1 MIQSSLDF
9 AGEQFRITKL
19 QVYNWGTFE
28 GTHTVPISPRG
39 FLVVGPSGTGK
50 STLLDAMSALLVPPR
65 FLDFNAAAREGGA
78 SRDRNLVSYV
88 RGLWGEQRAALTG
101 DYLKNYLRTG
111 PTWSALTLS
120 FKDGQGKTVVLAQV
134 HWIKGTSNA
143 VTDVKHLYFVF
154 ERDFDIQELE
164 LFGTS
169 GMDARKLKQ
178 AFPGARDEFNSYC
191 ERFRPLLG
199 IDNETALRLLHKTQ
213 AAKNLG
219 DLNTLLRD
227 YMLERPETFEV
238 ADQLVNEFV
247 ELKAAHAAVV
257 TAREQIDTLLPARAE
272 HGKMD
277 AAKARERDLRELSAG
292 LELYREERRLEL
304 LQQSVVSLRVELEG
318 VVGEINRQD
327 GLRQNYEARI
337 QALESRH
344 RELGGGEIEELE
356 SQKADLEAQ
365 RQVRDRRRSV
375 VEAACTAVGSRLPDT
390 PQAFAELTG
399 RARQEIESWTSSS
412 SAGRQEQF
420 ALDRQRHALGEELK
434 AAATEA
440 RSLRGRRSNIPS
452 HMLELRSAL
461 AAAIRV
467 NEDDL
472 PFVGELVQIKPAESD
487 WRGAAERLL
496 HGFALSVLVDET
508 CYAALASFVDGR
520 HLGERLVYYRTE
532 PRQAPA
538 KAAPPRSLLNKL
550 DVKEGRFEAWLAVEL
565 HQRFDYLCADS
576 VQEFQRSERA
586 ITRQGQIKHNK
597 SRHEKDDRS
606 PIGDQTRWVLGFDN
620 AEKRAL
626 FEARAQELAG
636 QLSKVEEKLR
646 QLEEGEKSRQARAL
660 HLQTIVNAQWVEIDV
675 VPLMDAIGALG
686 RRIEETR
693 KGNAPLKK
701 VGDELVTERNKLTGL
716 KETLRELDGKHYD
729 FQKTLDKREKN
740 IREIRDSPQLVN
752 VTPFQRQ
759 GLAERLAPLQP
770 KEGLTLDNVDRAFT
784 SLMKSIGEETM
795 TAQREIQETKAAIER
810 IFDHFRRTWPAEAS
824 DVDAS
829 IESAPDYFAKLDR
842 LEADRLPEYEQ
853 RFFDLLDSQSN
864 QNLAALST
872 HLNQARKEIMARM
885 ELVNQSLANAEFNK
899 GTHLRILVDD
909 RPLEPVREFRKEL
922 QAAFSDAW
930 SQDRA
935 LAEKRFEMLKAIV
948 DRLSSQDLK
957 DRQWRDLV
965 LDVRQHVDFVGREL
979 DVDGSV
985 VEDYRSGAG
994 KSGGQR
1000 QKLATACLAAA
1011 LRYQLGG
1018 REQGLPK
1025 YAAVVLDEAFDKADN
1040 EFTAL
1045 AMKIFTQ
1052 FGFQMIVA
1060 TPFRSV
1066 MTLEPFIGGAC
1077 VVQIEDRKYSGVLLI
1092 EYDEEGQRLRLPAD
1106 AREVALVEDA

>member
-1 MIQSSLDF
+1 MAQRSFEF
-9 AGEQFRITKL
+9 AGEQFRMTKL

-28 GTHTVPISPRG
+28 GTHTIPTSPRG

-50 STLLDAMSALLVPPR
+50 STLLDAISALLVPPR

-78 SRDRNLVSYV
+78 SRDRNFVSYV
-88 RGLWGEQRAALTG
+88 RGLWGEQRAASTG

-111 PTWSALTLS
+111 PTWSALALS
-120 FKDGQGKTVVLAQV
+120 FQDGHGKTVVLGQV

-154 ERDFDIQELE
+154 ERDFDIREFE

-191 ERFRPLLG
+191 ERFRPILG

-238 ADQLVNEFV
+238 ADRLVNEFV

-257 TAREQIDTLLPARAE
+257 TAREQIDTLRPARTE
-272 HGKMD
+272 HDKME

-292 LELYREERRLEL
+292 LELYREEKRLEL
-304 LQQSVVSLRVELEG
+304 LEQSVASLRVELEG
-318 VVGEINRQD
+318 VEGEFNRQD
-327 GLRQNYEARI
+327 ALRQNHEAQI

-344 RELGGGEIEELE
+344 RELGGGEIEHLE
-356 SQKADLEAQ
+356 SQKADLETQ

-375 VEAACTAVGSRLPDT
+375 VEVACKEVGSRLPDT

-399 RARQEIESWTSSS
+399 SARQEIENWTSSS

-420 ALDRQRHALGEELK
+420 ALDRQRHVLGGELK
-434 AAATEA
+434 AAAAEA
-440 RSLRGRRSNIPS
+440 RSLQARRSNIPS

-461 AAAIRV
+461 ALATKV

-472 PFVGELVQIKPAESD
+472 PFIGELIQIKPTESE

-496 HGFALSVLVDET
+496 HGFALSLLVDEAK
-508 CYAALASFVDGR
+508 YAALANFVDGR

-532 PRQAPA
+532 PRQA
-538 KAAPPRSLLNKL
+538 AARAASPRSLLNKL
-550 DVKEGRFEAWLAVEL
+550 DVKEGRFETWLAAEL
-565 HQRFDYLCADS
+565 YKRFDYLCVDS
-576 VQEFQRSERA
+576 IQEFQRSERA
-586 ITRQGQIKHNK
+586 ITRQGQIKHNR

-606 PIGDQTRWVLGFDN
+606 PLGDQSRWVLGFDN

-626 FEARAQELAG
+626 FEARARELG
-636 QLSKVEEKLR
+636 VQLSEVEEKLR
-646 QLEEGEKSRQARAL
+646 RLDEEEKSRQGRVL
-660 HLQTIVNAQWVEIDV
+660 HLQTVANTQWVEIDV
-675 VPLMDAIGALG
+675 VPLMDAISALG
-686 RRIEETR
+686 RRIEEAK
-693 KGNAPLKK
+693 KGNAPLNQ
-701 VGDELVTERNKLTGL
+701 VGGELAAERKTVAGL
-716 KETLRELDGKHYD
+716 KESLSRLEGKRHGL
-729 FQKTLDKREKN
+729 QQTLDKHDKD
-740 IREIRDSPQLVN
+740 IRDIRDNPQFVGA
-752 VTPFQRQ
+752 TPFQRQ
-759 GLAERLAPLQP
+759 GLAERLTQP
-770 KEGLTLDNVDRAFT
+770 MEGLTLDNIDRAFT
-784 SLMKSIGEETM
+784 NLVKSIGEETM
-795 TAQREIQETKAAIER
+795 AAQREIHGAKATIER
-810 IFDHFRRTWPAEAS
+810 IFDHFRRTWPVEAS

-829 IESAPDYFAKLDR
+829 IESASDYFAKLNR

-853 RFFDLLDSQSN
+853 KFFDLLDSQSN

-885 ELVNQSLANAEFNK
+885 ELVNQSLAYAEFNK
-899 GTHLRILVDD
+899 GTHLKIQIDD
-909 RPLEPVREFRKEL
+909 RPLDPVREFRQEL
-922 QAAFSDAW
+922 VAAFSDAW
-930 SQDRA
+930 AQDRA
-935 LAEKRFEMLKAIV
+935 IAEKRFEMLKSIV
-948 DRLSSQDLK
+948 DRLSSQDLR

-965 LDVRQHVDFVGREL
+965 LDVRLHVDFVGREL
-979 DVDGSV
+979 DAQGNV

-1077 VVQIEDRKYSGVLLI
+1077 VVQIEDRKHSGVLLV
-1092 EYDEEGQRLRLPAD
+1092 EYDQEGQRLKLPAG
-1106 AREVALVEDA
+1106 AREAALIEDT

>member
-1 MIQSSLDF
+1 MTQRSLDF
-9 AGEQFRITKL
+9 AGEQFRMTKL

-111 PTWSALTLS
+111 STWSALALS
-120 FKDGQGKTVVLAQV
+120 FQDGHGKTVVLGQV

-143 VTDVKHLYFVF
+143 ATDVKHLYFVF
-154 ERDFDIQELE
+154 ERAFDIQEFE

-178 AFPGARDEFNSYC
+178 AFAGARDEFNSYC

-199 IDNETALRLLHKTQ
+199 IENETALRLLHKTQ

-238 ADQLVNEFV
+238 ADRLVSEFI

-257 TAREQIDTLLPARAE
+257 TARDQIAVLHPAR
-272 HGKMD
+272 GKHEEME
-277 AAKARERDLRELSAG
+277 ATKARERDLRELSAG

-304 LQQSVVSLRVELEG
+304 LEQSVASLRVELEG
-318 VVGEINRQD
+318 AEGEIDRQD
-327 GLRQNYEARI
+327 ALRQNQEAQI
-337 QALESRH
+337 EALERRH
-344 RELGGGEIEELE
+344 RDLGGGEIEEME
-356 SQKADLEAQ
+356 SQKAGLEAQ
-365 RQVRDRRRSV
+365 RQVRDHRRSV
-375 VEAACTAVGSRLPDT
+375 VEEACRAVDLRLPDT

-399 RARQEIESWTSSS
+399 RARQEIESWTSS
-412 SAGRQEQF
+412 AGVNRQDQF
-420 ALDRQRHALGEELK
+420 TLDRRRHALGEELK
-434 AAATEA
+434 AAAAEA
-440 RSLRGRRSNIPS
+440 RSLRARRSNIPS
-452 HMLELRSAL
+452 RMLELRSAL
-461 AAAIRV
+461 AAATKV

-472 PFVGELVQIKPAESD
+472 PFIGELLQIKPNESE

-496 HGFALSVLVDET
+496 HGFALSLLVDESH
-508 CYAALASFVDGR
+508 YSAIASLVDGR

-532 PRQAPA
+532 PRHAPA
-538 KAAPPRSLLNKL
+538 KAASPKSLLNKI

-565 HQRFDYLCADS
+565 HQRFDYLCVDS

-606 PIGDQTRWVLGFDN
+606 AIGDQARWVLGFDN
-620 AEKRAL
+620 TEKRAL
-626 FEARAQELAG
+626 FEARAQELAN
-636 QLSKVEEKLR
+636 QLSEVEANLR
-646 QLEEGEKSRQARAL
+646 LLQEAESSRQTRVL
-660 HLQTIVNAQWVEIDV
+660 HLQTIANAHWVEIDV
-675 VPLMDAIGALG
+675 VPLMDAIGAL
-686 RRIEETR
+686 RHRIEDAK
-693 KGNAPLKK
+693 KGNVPLKQI
-701 VGDELVTERNKLTGL
+701 GDELVAERDKLTAI
-716 KETLRELDGKHYD
+716 KELLRKLEGTRSGV
-729 FQKTLDKREKN
+729 QKALDKQEKN
-740 IREIRDSPQLVN
+740 IREIQDNPQLVN
-752 VTPFQRQ
+752 ATPFQRQ
-759 GLAERLAPLQP
+759 GLAERLIPVQP
-770 KEGLTLDNVDRAFT
+770 NEGLTLDNIDRAFT
-784 SLMKSIGEETM
+784 SLVKSIGEETM
-795 TAQREIQETKAAIER
+795 AAQGEVHQAKAEIER
-810 IFDHFRRTWPAEAS
+810 IFDRFRQTWPAEAS

-829 IESAPDYFAKLDR
+829 IQSAPDYFAKLGR
-842 LEADRLPEYEQ
+842 LEADRLPDYEQ
-853 RFFDLLDSQSN
+853 KFFDLLDSQSN

-872 HLNQARKEIMARM
+872 YLNQARKEIMARM
-885 ELVNQSLANAEFNK
+885 ELVNQSLENAEFNK
-899 GTHLRILVDD
+899 GTHLKIQVDD
-909 RPLEPVREFRKEL
+909 RSLEPVREFRKEL
-922 QAAFSDAW
+922 QAAFSGAW

-979 DVDGSV
+979 DAQGNV

-1077 VVQIEDRKYSGVLLI
+1077 VVQIEDRKNSGVFLI
-1092 EYDEEGQRLRLPAD
+1092 EYDEERQRLKLPAD
-1106 AREVALVEDA
+1106 AQEAALVEDT

>member
-1 MIQSSLDF
+1 MSQRALEFRD
-9 AGEQFRITKL
+9 EQFRMAKL

-28 GTHTVPISPRG
+28 GTHSIPISPRG
-39 FLVVGPSGTGK
+39 FLVVGHSGTGK
-50 STLLDAMSALLVPPR
+50 STLLDAMSALLIPPR
-65 FLDFNAAAREGGA
+65 FLDFNAAAREGGT

-88 RGLWGEQRAALTG
+88 RGLWGEQRASLTG

-111 PTWSALTLS
+111 PTWSVLALS
-120 FKDGQGKTVVLAQV
+120 FRDEQGKTVVLAQV
-134 HWIKGTSNA
+134 HWIKGTGNA

-154 ERDFDIQELE
+154 EREFDIQEFE

-238 ADQLVNEFV
+238 ADRLVNEFV

-257 TAREQIDTLLPARAE
+257 TAREQIDTLRPARAE
-272 HGKMD
+272 HNKMV
-277 AAKARERDLRELSAG
+277 AAKAKDRDLRELNAG

-304 LQQSVVSLRVELEG
+304 LQQSVTSLRVDLEG
-318 VVGEINRQD
+318 VEGEINRQD
-327 GLRQNYEARI
+327 ALRQNHEARI
-337 QALESRH
+337 QVLESRH
-344 RELGGGEIEELE
+344 RELGGGEIEKLEL
-356 SQKADLEAQ
+356 QRADLEAQ
-365 RQVRDRRRSV
+365 RQVREHRRSD
-375 VEAACTAVGSRLPDT
+375 VEAACRATGLRLPDT
-390 PQAFAELTG
+390 PQGFAELRG
-399 RARQEIESWTSSS
+399 KARQEIESWTSSS
-412 SAGRQEQF
+412 SAGLQEQF
-420 ALDRQRHALGEELK
+420 ALDRQRHAVGEELK
-434 AAATEA
+434 AAAAEA
-440 RSLRGRRSNIPS
+440 RSLQGRRSNIPS
-452 HMLELRSAL
+452 RMLELRSAL
-461 AAAIRV
+461 ATAIKV
-467 NEDDL
+467 NEEDL
-472 PFVGELVQIKPAESD
+472 PFIGELIQIKPAESD

-508 CYAALASFVDGR
+508 NYAALASFVDGR

-538 KAAPPRSLLNKL
+538 RAASTKSLLNKL
-550 DVKEGRFEAWLAVEL
+550 DVKEGRFEAWLAFEL

-576 VQEFQRSERA
+576 IQEFQRSERA

-606 PIGDQTRWVLGFDN
+606 QIGDQARWVLGFDN
-620 AEKRAL
+620 TEKRAL

-636 QLSKVEEKLR
+636 QLSELEAKLR
-646 QLEEGEKSRQARAL
+646 RFEEREKSRQARAL
-660 HLQTIVNAQWVEIDV
+660 HLQTVVNAQWVEIDV
-675 VPLMDAIGALG
+675 VPLMDAIGDLR
-686 RRIEETR
+686 RRIEAAT
-693 KGNAPLKK
+693 KGNAPLKQ
-701 VGDELVTERNKLTGL
+701 VGGELDAERKKLADIR
-716 KETLRELDGKHYD
+716 KALRELDGKRYGL
-729 FQKTLDKREKN
+729 QQTLHAHQKN
-740 IREIRDSPQLVN
+740 IQEIRDNPQLVG

-759 GLAERLAPLQP
+759 GLAERLAYR
-770 KEGLTLDNVDRAFT
+770 KEDLTLANIDRAFT
-784 SLMKSIGEETM
+784 GLTRSIGEETM
-795 TAQREIQETKAAIER
+795 TAQGEIHDAKAAIER
-810 IFDHFRRTWPAEAS
+810 IFERFRRTWPAEAG

-829 IESAPDYFAKLDR
+829 IESAPDYFAKLER
-842 LEADRLPEYEQ
+842 LEIDRLPEYEQ
-853 RFFDLLDSQSN
+853 KFFDLLDSQSN

-885 ELVNQSLANAEFNK
+885 ELVNQSLAHAEFNK
-899 GTHLRILVDD
+899 GTHLKIQVDD

-922 QAAFSDAW
+922 HAAFSDAW

-935 LAEKRFEMLKAIV
+935 LAEKRFEMLRAIV

-979 DVDGSV
+979 DAQGNV

-1077 VVQIEDRKYSGVLLI
+1077 VVQIEDRKHSGVLLI
-1092 EYDEEGQRLRLPAD
+1092 EYDEEGQRLKLPAD
-1106 AREVALVEDA
+1106 AREAALIEDA